1 MGQSTAELRR
11 DIEDTR
17 ANMSRDLD
25 AIGDRVSPRRMAERK
40 VARTRNWFGS
50 MKDRVMGAG
59 EHMTDAIGGGA
70 GHAKDAV
77 THVPD
82 VATARTQGSPVAAGA
97 VAFGIG
103 FLASMAFGATEAEQR
118 AVGKLEDEAQPV
130 LEPMKEQL
138 TEAAHEV
145 AGQVRERGTE
155 LAGELKDD
163 ARERAGTVKE
173 QASAAAD
180 QVREQ
185 AR

>member
-1 MGQSTAELRR
+1 MGQSTEELRR

-17 ANMSRDLD
+17 ASMSRDLD

-40 VARTRNWFGS
+40 VARTRNWMGS
-50 MKDRVMGAG
+50 VKERVFGAG
-59 EHMTDAIGGGA
+59 EHLSDSVGSRAE
-70 GHAKDAV
+70 HAKDAV

-82 VATARTQGSPVAAGA
+82 MAASRTHGSPVAAGA

-118 AVGKLEDEAQPV
+118 AVGKLEDEAEGV
-130 LEPMKEQL
+130 IEPMKEQL
-138 TEAAHEV
+138 SEAAHEV
-145 AGQVRERGTE
+145 AGTVKERGVE

-173 QASAAAD
+173 QASGAAEH
-180 QVREQ
+180 VRQQ